1 MKANSLCPLN
11 KKKISHH
18 WVKQQMKHLI
28 PASLTLFSSLFC
40 LEGWISYYSSKKKKE
55 DGLLSPLTKELITY
69 IQCTVSI
76 IYLREYHYKPCEY
89 FSSLLQFNHCT
100 CCG

>member
-11 KKKISHH
+11 KKIISHH
-18 WVKQQMKHLI
+18 WVKQQLKHLI

-55 DGLLSPLTKELITY
+55 DGL
-69 IQCTVSI
+69 
-76 IYLREYHYKPCEY
+76 
-89 FSSLLQFNHCT
+89 
-100 CCG
+100 

>member
-18 WVKQQMKHLI
+18 WVKQQLKHLI

-40 LEGWISYYSSKKKKE
+40 LEGWISYYSSKKKKT
-55 DGLLSPLTKELITY
+55 G
-69 IQCTVSI
+69 C
-76 IYLREYHYKPCEY
+76 
-89 FSSLLQFNHCT
+89 
-100 CCG
+100 